1 MRYLPHTEEDIASML
16 GTIGTKD
23 LDGLFST
30 VPEDCRRR
38 RGLDLPDPR
47 TEWELTDHM
56 TGIAA
61 TMAVAPEYTS
71 FIGAG
76 SYEHFIPASVSYLMG
91 RSEFSTSYT
100 PYQPEMS
107 QGTLQAIYE
116 YQTLVARLLGMET
129 ANASLYDGATALA
142 EALLMAVRVTRR
154 RKVAV
159 SRAVHPHYRRVVS
172 TYFRSTGY
180 EIVELDYLPDG
191 RSDLSGLGDV
201 NDLAALAVQSPNFF
215 GCIED
220 LDVAEGAA
228 HDRGALFVTAF
239 SEPLAYGLLKSPGSQ
254 GADVACGEG
263 QSFGIPQSFGGPGL
277 GMFAGKM
284 KYVRNMPGRLVGR
297 AVDVDGKRG
306 FVLTLATREQH
317 IRRERATSN
326 ICTNNSLCA
335 LNAAMYM
342 ACLGSA
348 GIRELARLNYDKCEY
363 LKGALASAGFE
374 IAFDG
379 PTFNEFTVKFPPGFK
394 TRYEQLL
401 DRGVVAG
408 LPLVRYYPELDGHYL
423 LCVTEVKKR
432 EEMDRLVEELT
443 S

>member
-1 MRYLPHTEEDIASML
+1 ML

-142 EALLMAVRVTRR
+142 EALLMAVRVTRDSA
-154 RKVAV
+154 AV
-159 SRAVHPHYRRVVS
+159 Y
-172 TYFRSTGY
+172 
-180 EIVELDYLPDG
+180 
-191 RSDLSGLGDV
+191 
-201 NDLAALAVQSPNFF
+201 
-215 GCIED
+215 
-220 LDVAEGAA
+220 
-228 HDRGALFVTAF
+228 
-239 SEPLAYGLLKSPGSQ
+239 SPG
-254 GADVACGEG
+254 A
-263 QSFGIPQSFGGPGL
+263 
-277 GMFAGKM
+277 
-284 KYVRNMPGRLVGR
+284 
-297 AVDVDGKRG
+297 
-306 FVLTLATREQH
+306 
-317 IRRERATSN
+317 
-326 ICTNNSLCA
+326 
-335 LNAAMYM
+335 
-342 ACLGSA
+342 
-348 GIRELARLNYDKCEY
+348 
-363 LKGALASAGFE
+363 
-374 IAFDG
+374 IA
-379 PTFNEFTVKFPPGFK
+379 PP
-394 TRYEQLL
+394 R
-401 DRGVVAG
+401 
-408 LPLVRYYPELDGHYL
+408 
-423 LCVTEVKKR
+423 
-432 EEMDRLVEELT
+432 
-443 S
+443 